1 MSRTPP
7 MSFFATVKALCGASH
22 DRFRPFDPKV
32 DYVGPAGSSLSKII
46 PQEIY
51 GCNVRPA
58 AWVHDCLYE
67 IGGTENDREKAD
79 LIFHALMLQL
89 IEDRNWPKWHLGF
102 GRFAA
107 RYRATSYYEAVRI
120 GGGSCF
126 SYSKRLK

>member
-7 MSFFATVKALCGASH
+7 LSFFTTAKALCGNKYE
-22 DRFRPFDPKV
+22 RFRPFDPKV

-67 IGGTENDREKAD
+67 IGGSENDREKAD

-89 IEDRNWPKWHLGF
+89 IEDHKWSKWQLGV

-107 RYRATSYYEAVRI
+107 RYRATSYYEAVRVC
-120 GGGSCF
+120 GGACF
-126 SYSKRLK
+126 AYKKPLK